1 MAWLFPD
8 PPNTACFTTRHVLNG
23 SPILR
28 VYHDY
33 DGDWQFH
40 GDPSQSDNDED
51 AKLVC
56 LFEVVGS
63 DASLAELYD
72 LPYGWRAERT
82 LTVSQWTRHKN
93 HSFPTFADN
102 GYYLEDAMWLSEFL
116 PDIDPPH
123 ADIREN
129 LSVGQYVK
137 LVFRFAG
144 EDSDRQDNECE
155 RMWVVVA
162 EQDDDGHYH
171 GTIENDPHHDA
182 AKCGDRLVF
191 HPLHVAEI
199 YEDE

>member
-1 MAWLFPD
+1 MAWKFPD
-8 PPNTACFTTRHVLNG
+8 EPNTTCFTTEHVLNG

-40 GDPSQSDNDED
+40 GDSSQSCDDND

-56 LFEVVGS
+56 LSEIVGR
-63 DASLAELYD
+63 DASLEELHD
-72 LPYGWRAERT
+72 LPYGWRAERA
-82 LTVSQWTRHKN
+82 LESSQWIRKKN
-93 HSFPTFADN
+93 HPFPTFAVN

-144 EDSDRQDNECE
+144 EDSDRQNNECE
-155 RMWVVVA
+155 RMWVVVT
-162 EQDDDGHYH
+162 EQNDDGNYH

-182 AKCGDRLVF
+182 SNFGDSLVF

-199 YEDE
+199 YEGE